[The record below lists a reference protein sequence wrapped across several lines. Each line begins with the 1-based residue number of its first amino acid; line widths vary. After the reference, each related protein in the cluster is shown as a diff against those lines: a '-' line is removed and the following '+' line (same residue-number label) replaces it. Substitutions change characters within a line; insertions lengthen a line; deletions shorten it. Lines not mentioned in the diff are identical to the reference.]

1 MKDEKLDWIVTSGL
15 DRAIETAN
23 CVAKY
28 HESTPF
34 ISDARLNEIS
44 WGELDGAKF
53 ADIKPVV
60 DSVVQKW
67 NDGDFDAKIKGGESA
82 NDGKA
87 RALEAFADI
96 LKVARE
102 RKYRK
107 VFVCIHGRIARVV
120 MATLVDRDL
129 SKMQRFPHTNCS
141 YHQIRVEMDDDT
153 ASAVDPEKL
162 QFEPV
167 HIDVR
172 DHLADLDKVAPNACS
187 GL

>member
-28 HESTPF
+28 HEGSPLL
-34 ISDARLNEIS
+34 SDSRLNEVS
-44 WGELDGAKF
+44 WGELDGGKF
-53 ADIKPVV
+53 VDIDPAVKPVI
-60 DSVVQKW
+60 QKW
-67 NDGDFDAKIKGGESA
+67 NDGDFDAKVNGGESA

-120 MATLVDRDL
+120 MAMLVDKDL
-129 SKMQRFPHTNCS
+129 SRMKRFPHTNCS
-141 YHQIRVEMDDDT
+141 YHQIRVEMDDDAT
-153 ASAVDPEKL
+153 SAADPEKL
-162 QFEPV
+162 TFELV
-167 HIDVR
+167 RMDVR
-172 DHLADLDKVAPNACS
+172 DHLADLDKIAPNA
-187 GL
+187 